1 MRNKGAQVSLALVC
15 LIVGVMFGIQYK
27 TTSFYKASLVPTRIE
42 DLTAQLNSVT
52 GERDNLGQK
61 VASLNQQLED
71 IRNNDIEMADLQ
83 KDLQLASMVGGL
95 YPVEGPGVSITMSE
109 SPGSLQASES
119 GNGSIVNMLDLLRL
133 VNELRASGAEAIT
146 VNDQRITAMSEIH
159 WSGSMIVINQNRI
172 APPFHIQAI
181 GDSSMLESGMSLKG
195 GYLETLKFNGVQI
208 EMKKVDK
215 IKMAAYNGS
224 TKMTFGK
231 AVN

>member
-1 MRNKGAQVSLALVC
+1 MRIKGAQVSLALVC

-27 TTSFYKASLVPTRIE
+27 TTSFYKASLVPIKIE
-42 DLTAQLNSVT
+42 DLTAQLNTVT
-52 GERDNLGQK
+52 GERDSLEQQ

-71 IRNNDIEMADLQ
+71 IRNNDLEMADLQ
-83 KDLQLASMVGGL
+83 KDLQLANMVGGL

-109 SPGSLQASES
+109 SSGSLQASES
-119 GNGSIVNMLDLLRL
+119 GNGSIVNVLDILRL

-159 WSGSMIVINQNRI
+159 WSGTMIVINQNRI

-181 GDSSMLESGMSLKG
+181 GDPSMLESGMSLKG
-195 GYLETLKFNGVQI
+195 GYLETLKFTGVQV
-208 EMKKVDK
+208 EMKKVEK

>member
-1 MRNKGAQVSLALVC
+1 MRNKGAQLSLALVC
-15 LIVGVMFGIQYK
+15 LIVGTMFGIQYK
-27 TTSFYKASLVPTRIE
+27 TTNFYKASLVPARIE
-42 DLTAQLNSVT
+42 DLTAQLNNVT
-52 GERDNLGQK
+52 GERDNLGQM

-71 IRNNDIEMADLQ
+71 IRNSDKEMANLQ
-83 KDLQLASMVGGL
+83 KELQLDNMVGGL

-109 SPGSLQASES
+109 SPGSLQTNENS
-119 GNGSIVNMLDLLRL
+119 NGSIVNVLDILRL

-159 WSGSMIVINQNRI
+159 WSGSMIVVNQNRI

-181 GDSSMLESGMSLKG
+181 GDPSMLESGMSLKG
-195 GYLETLKFNGVQI
+195 GYLETLKFNGLQI
-208 EMKKVDK
+208 EMKKLEK

>member
-1 MRNKGAQVSLALVC
+1 MRNKGAQLSLALVC
-15 LIVGVMFGIQYK
+15 LIVGIMFGIQYK
-27 TTSFYKASLVPTRIE
+27 TTSFYKASLVPARIE
-42 DLTAQLNSVT
+42 DLTTQLNSVS
-52 GERDNLGQK
+52 GERDSFGQK

-71 IRNNDIEMADLQ
+71 IRNSDKEMADMQ
-83 KDLQLASMVGGL
+83 KELQLVNMVGGL
-95 YPVEGPGVSITMSE
+95 YPVEGPGISITMSD
-109 SPGSLQASES
+109 SPGSLQT
-119 GNGSIVNMLDLLRL
+119 NGSLVNVLDLLRL

-146 VNDQRITAMSEIH
+146 VNDQRITAVSEIY
-159 WSGSMIVINQNRI
+159 WSGSMIVVNDNRI

-181 GDSSMLESGMSLKG
+181 GDPSMLESGMSLKG
-195 GYLETLKFNGVQI
+195 GYIETLKFTGMQI

>member
-1 MRNKGAQVSLALVC
+1 VRNKGAQLSLALVC
-15 LIVGVMFGIQYK
+15 LIVGTMFGIQYK
-27 TTSFYKASLVPTRIE
+27 TTSFYKASLVPARIE
-42 DLTAQLNSVT
+42 DLTAQLNGVT

-71 IRNNDIEMADLQ
+71 IRNSDMEMADLQ
-83 KDLQLASMVGGL
+83 KELQLANMVGGL
-95 YPVEGPGVSITMSE
+95 YPVEGPGISITMSE
-109 SPGSLQASES
+109 SPGSLQANES
-119 GNGSIVNMLDLLRL
+119 GNGSIVNVLDLLRL

-146 VNDQRITAMSEIH
+146 VNDQRITAMSEIN
-159 WSGSMIVINQNRI
+159 WSGSMIVVNENRV

-181 GDSSMLESGMSLKG
+181 GDPSLLESGMSLKG
-195 GYLETLKFNGVQI
+195 GYLETLKFTGMQI